1 VFRAYLA
8 GPIAQQDIFVK
19 TITGATITIL
29 VDLDRTI
36 RVAKCRVQEKEEL
49 LPDQQRWII
58 AGEQLE
64 DDRTFID
71 YHMKSE
77 STVHLTLRLHGGM
90 YHFTSGRNGF
100 DGLGSDCVKSVGKIL
115 HFKPNIDDLS
125 RSTPIEKLQE
135 YSIKAQSLLASL
147 HSAVQGYPKAVDVP
161 DLRDLISVPIDQHS
175 DSSSDND
182 DDEDD

>member
-1 VFRAYLA
+1 MFRAYLA

-19 TITGATITIL
+19 TLTGATITIL

-36 RVAKCRVQEKEEL
+36 GVAKCRVQEKEAL
-49 LPDQQRWII
+49 LPDQQRWIH
-58 AGEQLE
+58 GGRQLE
-64 DDRTFID
+64 DYRTFID
-71 YHMKSE
+71 YYMEKE
-77 STVHLTLRLHGGM
+77 STVHLMLSLRGGM

-115 HFKPNIDDLS
+115 RFKPNIDDLS
-125 RSTPIEKLQE
+125 RSTPIEKLQK

-147 HSAVQGYPKAVDVP
+147 HSAVQGYPKTVDVP

-175 DSSSDND
+175 YWSSD